1 MDESEHRRRIAILI
15 GTNEY
20 SKVDKL
26 EFAENDAREMAK
38 ILLDPDIC
46 GFDEVI
52 QLIDKGKEEISQT
65 IEKVF
70 KNAKKHDEILIYF

>member
-1 MDESEHRRRIAILI
+1 MVETGRGRRIAILI

-20 SKVDKL
+20 SKMDKL
-26 EFAENDAREMAK
+26 EFAESDAREMAK

-52 QLIDKGKEEISQT
+52 QLIDKGKEEVSQ
-65 IEKVF
+65 I
-70 KNAKKHDEILIYF
+70 